1 VDAIE
6 KKILFSQAKERISGR
21 KRDGG
26 GISSLL
32 KYGLDYINADI
43 NDIHTG
49 NPSSHTLTI
58 IPPSFAV
65 ISRE

>member
-1 VDAIE
+1 VDAID

-21 KRDGG
+21 KHDGG

-32 KYGLDYINADI
+32 KYGLDYIDADI

-49 NPSSHTLTI
+49 NPSSYTFTI
-58 IPPSFAV
+58 IPPSFMT
-65 ISRE
+65 I